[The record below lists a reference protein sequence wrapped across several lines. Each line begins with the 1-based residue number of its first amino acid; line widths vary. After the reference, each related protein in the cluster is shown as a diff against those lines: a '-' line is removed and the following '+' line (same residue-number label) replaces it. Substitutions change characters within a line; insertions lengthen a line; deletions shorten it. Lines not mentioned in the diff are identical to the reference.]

1 MPKTLTSLLK
11 SKEEYRLPSKG
22 EKMHKATLLDQPD
35 EIKKIDKSNMLGHC
49 MRLPDYCEDAIK
61 RATQVKIPK
70 EVKISKKF
78 SIKYRKPK
86 NILIVG
92 MGGSAIGGEMLRG
105 WLRDELPIPVEICR
119 DYNLPA
125 YADENTLAFVISYSG
140 DTEETL
146 SAFVDAIRRKCMTV
160 TITSGGH
167 LLSFSKN
174 LDIPH
179 VAIPDGWPSRA
190 SFPYVFFPIAILLRR
205 IRIIPDI
212 ERDVEEALSVLRRV
226 ARENAPEIPTDKNP
240 SKKLA
245 LEVEGTIPVVY
256 GFGLYE
262 GVAHRLKT
270 QFNENSKLL
279 CRYDVFPEL
288 DHNEIVGWEASESLT
303 KNFSVILLR
312 DHEEHSE
319 LRHKIELTK
328 SLISKRAQKVHE
340 IYAIGKGK
348 LARMLSLKCVGDFLT
363 VYLAVLR
370 GVDPTPVRSI
380 EAIKRGM
387 KERFDLVGK
396 LRREIENILS

>member
-1 MPKTLTSLLK
+1 MPKTLTPLFK
-11 SKEEYRLPSKG
+11 SKGEYRLPSKG
-22 EKMHKATLLDQPD
+22 EKMRKATLLDQPD
-35 EIKKIDKSNMLGHC
+35 EVKKIDKSNMLRHC
-49 MRLPDYCEDAIK
+49 MSLPDYSEDAIK
-61 RATQVKIPK
+61 RAKQVKIPK
-70 EVKISKKF
+70 EVKISKGL

-86 NILIVG
+86 NILIAG
-92 MGGSAIGGEMLRG
+92 MGGSAIGGEMLRA
-105 WLRDELPIPVEICR
+105 WLRDELPVPVEICR

-125 YADENTLAFVISYSG
+125 YADVDTLAFVISYSG
-140 DTEETL
+140 ETEETL

-174 LDIPH
+174 LNIPH
-179 VAIPDGWPSRA
+179 MVIPDGWPSRA
-190 SFPYVFFPIAILLRR
+190 SFPYVFFPIAILLKRMK
-205 IRIIPDI
+205 IVSDI
-212 ERDVEEALSVLRRV
+212 ERDVEEALGVLERV
-226 ARENAPEIPTDKNP
+226 ARENAPEIPSDKNP

-279 CRYDVFPEL
+279 CRYDAFPEL
-288 DHNEIVGWEASESLT
+288 DHNEVVAWEASERLT

-312 DHEEHSE
+312 DREECSE
-319 LRHKIELTK
+319 LQHRIELTK
-328 SLISKRAQKVHE
+328 SLISDRVRKVHE
-340 IYAIGKGK
+340 IYAIGRGK

-363 VYLAVLR
+363 FYLAVLR

-380 EAIKRGM
+380 EEVKRGM
-387 KERFDLVGK
+387 REKFDLAGK
-396 LRREIENILS
+396 LSDEIDNILS